1 MKNIYFVIIISVISV
16 IYLLLNAYVFHRAN
30 VALPNKMA
38 RNTFAVLFWLCSVSF
53 LVGQFLERT
62 AWVNLTT
69 VISGI
74 GSVWLALFFYAFL
87 FVLVIDIFAL
97 LHRLTSLLPVS
108 FLEIATPFRLFV
120 VVAVSTISLVTAGYI
135 NARYPTVNEY
145 EVRINKQ
152 VAGKKQ
158 LTVALATDIHMGYV
172 IGNNRLSDLVASLN
186 AIEADVIIF
195 GGDLID
201 HNMVPVTYHN
211 MGEILSQLQA
221 PLGVWA
227 VTGNHEY
234 IGNAESAVDYL
245 SRYGIQFVRDTVV
258 NVQGIQLVGRED
270 AQKINFT
277 QVNRKSLETIFE
289 QVDSKLPIIVIDHQP
304 LEQDRVVALG
314 ADLMVSGHTHQ
325 GQLWPFKI
333 LTKLIYKIEDG
344 LVQKD
349 NTHLYVSPGYGTW
362 GPPVRIGNRP
372 EIAVFR
378 LIFD

>member
-1 MKNIYFVIIISVISV
+1 MRNIYFFIIISVISI
-16 IYLLLNAYVFHRAN
+16 IYLLLNAYVYQRAS
-30 VALPNKMA
+30 ATLPSKGV
-38 RNTFAVLFWLCSVSF
+38 RNAFTLVFWFCSLSF
-53 LVGQFLERT
+53 LVGQFLERSP
-62 AWVNLTT
+62 WVNFTS

-74 GSVWLALFFYAFL
+74 GSVWLALFFYALLMVIFID
-87 FVLVIDIFAL
+87 LVSL
-97 LHRLTSLLPVS
+97 LHRVTSMLPVS
-108 FLEIATPFRLFV
+108 FLQLATPFRIFI
-120 VVAVSTISLVTAGYI
+120 VVAVSTIFLVTAGYI
-135 NARYPTVNEY
+135 NARYPTINEY
-145 EVRINKQ
+145 EVHINKQ
-152 VAGKKQ
+152 VEGKKH
-158 LTVALATDIHMGYV
+158 LTIALATDIHMGYI
-172 IGNNRLSDLVASLN
+172 IGNKRLGDLVSSLN
-186 AIEADVIIF
+186 AIEADIIIF
-195 GGDLID
+195 AGDMID
-201 HNMVPVTYHN
+201 HSMVPVKYHN

-277 QVNRKSLETIFE
+277 QVNRKSVESIFE

-314 ADLMVSGHTHQ
+314 ADLMVSGHTHH

-344 LVQKD
+344 LVKKD

-378 LIFD
+378 VVFE

>member
-1 MKNIYFVIIISVISV
+1 MRNIYFVIVISVISV
-16 IYLLLNAYVFHRAN
+16 LYLLLNAYVYHRAS
-30 VALPNKMA
+30 ATLPNKGVRSA
-38 RNTFAVLFWLCSVSF
+38 FTLVFWFCALSF

-62 AWVNLTT
+62 HWVNFTT

-74 GSVWLALFFYAFL
+74 GSVWLALFFYAL
-87 FVLVIDIFAL
+87 LLVIFIDLITL
-97 LHRLTSLLPVS
+97 LHRFTSILPSS
-108 FLEIATPFRLFV
+108 FLQIATPIRLFIL
-120 VVAVSTISLVTAGYI
+120 VAGITISLVTAGYL
-135 NARYPTVNEY
+135 NARYPIINEY
-145 EVRINKQ
+145 HIHINKQ
-152 VAGKKQ
+152 VEGKKQ
-158 LTVALATDIHMGYV
+158 LTIALATDIHMGYI
-172 IGNNRLSDLVASLN
+172 IGNKRLSDLVASLN

-201 HNMVPVTYHN
+201 HNMVPVKYHN
-211 MGEILSQLQA
+211 MGEILSQLHA

-258 NVQGIQLVGRED
+258 NVQGIQLVGRDD

-344 LVQKD
+344 LVQKG

-378 LIFD
+378 LVFE